1 MPVLALSHTR
11 IISSIF
17 EETAA
22 FNQSVFE
29 KNERMLT
36 KAFGFEVPTTKKKKR
51 KKIYKQAEKRCK
63 RN

>member
-1 MPVLALSHTR
+1 MHVLALTQTR
-11 IISSIF
+11 IIWSIL

-36 KAFGFEVPTTKKKKR
+36 KAFGFEVPTTKKKKNLQASR
-51 KKIYKQAEKRCK
+51 KTMQT
-63 RN
+63 